1 MEMKLKVVS
10 GKHAGQEIAIAG
22 PRFMI
27 GRAEDNHL
35 RPSSELI
42 SRHHCEL
49 LIEGT
54 KASLKDLGSKNGT
67 LVNDQRVEGERV
79 LQTGDRLTIG
89 QLEFEVQLTHQL
101 GGPKRP
107 KVADAKEAAERLRSE
122 APAGE
127 DADVASWLSDTPT
140 SQAAHD
146 TGQLTMSDTGQFL
159 SDAMPAASETTEA
172 ATKTISDVESPAAEA
187 GESTG
192 PDEPSK
198 TPGKAAKP
206 LGKHL
211 PPTSANSRDA
221 AADFLRKM
229 AKYR

>member
-10 GKHAGQEIAIAG
+10 GKHVGQQIAISG
-22 PRFMI
+22 PKFMI

-67 LVNDQRVEGERV
+67 LVNDERVDGERV

-127 DADVASWLSDTPT
+127 DADVAAWLSDTPH
-140 SQAAHD
+140 SASRSRHGPLND
-146 TGQLTMSDTGQFL
+146 VGHRPICCR
-159 SDAMPAASETTEA
+159 PAAGRTDRR
-172 ATKTISDVESPAAEA
+172 I
-187 GESTG
+187 
-192 PDEPSK
+192 
-198 TPGKAAKP
+198 
-206 LGKHL
+206 
-211 PPTSANSRDA
+211 
-221 AADFLRKM
+221 
-229 AKYR
+229 